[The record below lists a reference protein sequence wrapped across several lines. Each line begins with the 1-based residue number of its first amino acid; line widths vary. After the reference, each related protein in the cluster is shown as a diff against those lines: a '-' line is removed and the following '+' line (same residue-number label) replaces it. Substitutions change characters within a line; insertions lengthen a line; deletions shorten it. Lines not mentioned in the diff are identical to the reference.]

1 MQSYL
6 QYRRLGDSVRA
17 QLDHAY
23 AQHNANST
31 AKKDPAPDTESDL
44 DSSSSAENADT
55 ISDKDLAAV
64 TSNPE
69 QHPLEKYTTQRSEKT
84 ALAHSLAGVDIQKQ
98 LASTDQ
104 PADLF
109 IVGWD
114 GRDDLLNPRNY
125 SFSSRL
131 VATLLV
137 SALAWVVGAASSIN
151 SGVLPQNAA
160 AFGVSDVVGSLVTG
174 I

>member
-17 QLDHAY
+17 QLDDVNT
-23 AQHNANST
+23 QRNSNATVKREST
-31 AKKDPAPDTESDL
+31 
-44 DSSSSAENADT
+44 SSSSSV
-55 ISDKDLAAV
+55 SDSVSSTESGNQNIRHDDAAV
-64 TSNPE
+64 SSNPD
-69 QHPLEKYTTQRSEKT
+69 PLEKCKTQRSQRT

-114 GRDDLLNPRNY
+114 GKDDPQNPMNY
-125 SFSSRL
+125 SSTRRL
-131 VATLLV
+131 IATLLV
-137 SALAWVVGAASSIN
+137 SALAFVVGAASSIN
-151 SGVLPQNAA
+151 SAVLPQNAA

-174 I
+174 IRV

>member
-17 QLDHAY
+17 QLDHANT
-23 AQHNANST
+23 QRNANST
-31 AKKDPAPDTESDL
+31 VKRDST
-44 DSSSSAENADT
+44 SSSSSG
-55 ISDKDLAAV
+55 SDSVNSTESANQSTHEDDAAV
-64 TSNPE
+64 PSNPE
-69 QHPLEKYTTQRSEKT
+69 SLEKSKTQCSEKT
-84 ALAHSLAGVDIQKQ
+84 ALAPSFGGVDIQKQ
-98 LASTDQ
+98 LGSMNQ

-114 GRDDLLNPRNY
+114 GKDDPQNPMNY

-131 VATLLV
+131 IATLLV
-137 SALAWVVGAASSIN
+137 SALAFVVGAASSID
-151 SGVLPQNAA
+151 SAVLPQNAA

>member
-17 QLDHAY
+17 ELDYAY
-23 AQHNANST
+23 TQRNTDST
-31 AKKDPAPDTESDL
+31 VKTRST
-44 DSSSSAENADT
+44 SSSS
-55 ISDKDLAAV
+55 SDSDSVNSIQDANQVTRDDDVAV

-69 QHPLEKYTTQRSEKT
+69 SLEKSKTQRSEKT
-84 ALAHSLAGVDIQKQ
+84 TLAHSLAGVDIQKQ
-98 LASTDQ
+98 LASTNQ

-114 GRDDLLNPRNY
+114 GKDDPQNPMNY
-125 SFSSRL
+125 NFSSRL
-131 VATLLV
+131 IATLLV
-137 SALAWVVGAASSIN
+137 SALAFVVGAASSIN
-151 SGVLPQNAA
+151 SAVLPQNAA

>member
-1 MQSYL
+1 M
-6 QYRRLGDSVRA
+6 GDSIRA
-17 QLDHAY
+17 QLDHAH
-23 AQHNANST
+23 AQHNAKST
-31 AKKDPAPDTESDL
+31 VKEDLNGGSESDSK
-44 DSSSSAENADT
+44 SSSSAESVGR
-55 ISDKDLAAV
+55 ISNDHIVAG
-64 TSNPE
+64 TSNPDS
-69 QHPLEKYTTQRSEKT
+69 QSLEENGTQRSEKL

-114 GRDDLLNPRNY
+114 GRDDPQNPMNY

-151 SGVLPQNAA
+151 SGVLPQNTA

-174 I
+174 M

>member
-23 AQHNANST
+23 AQRNANST
-31 AKKDPAPDTESDL
+31 VKR
-44 DSSSSAENADT
+44 DSTPSPSSGSASINSTDDDNQ
-55 ISDKDLAAV
+55 ISGDNDAAAR
-64 TSNPE
+64 SNSE
-69 QHPLEKYTTQRSEKT
+69 PLEKSKTQRSEKT

-98 LASTDQ
+98 LASTNQ

-114 GRDDLLNPRNY
+114 GKDDPQNPKNY

-131 VATLLV
+131 IATLLV

-151 SGVLPQNAA
+151 SGVLPQNTA